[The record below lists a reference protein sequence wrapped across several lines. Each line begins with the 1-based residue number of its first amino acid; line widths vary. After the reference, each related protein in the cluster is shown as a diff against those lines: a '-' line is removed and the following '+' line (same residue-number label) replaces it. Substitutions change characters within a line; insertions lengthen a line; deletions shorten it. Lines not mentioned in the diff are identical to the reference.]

1 MAGYSIDEM
10 CAMEFTELVKVLQTI
25 DDPRV
30 ATIVDALTASLT
42 RMIDIGLPYLSMD
55 RESSTLSGGE
65 AQRLR
70 LVRYMGSSLT
80 GMTYIFDEPSTGMHP
95 RDVYGFLTVCSMM
108 AWCLGYFGMPQV
120 LLRFMAI
127 RKEEE
132 PNRSRRIANDSV
144 HCSPSPRTLRRLR
157 IITNEY
163 RAAAASY
170 FC

>member
-1 MAGYSIDEM
+1 MTAQIPAAIGTAMAGGIGTVLEN
-10 CAMEFTELVKVLQTI
+10 ARQLPGFLEFFGLATPVLDANNQQLVEAGMPVF
-25 DDPRV
+25 
-30 ATIVDALTASLT
+30 
-42 RMIDIGLPYLSMD
+42 
-55 RESSTLSGGE
+55 GE
-65 AQRLR
+65 AA
-70 LVRYMGSSLT
+70 
-80 GMTYIFDEPSTGMHP
+80 D
-95 RDVYGFLTVCSMM
+95 YGFLTVCSMM
-108 AWCLGYFGMPQV
+108 AWCLGYFGMHQV

-163 RAAAASY
+163 RAVAAPY

>member
-1 MAGYSIDEM
+1 MTAQIPAAIGTAMAGGIGIVLEN
-10 CAMEFTELVKVLQTI
+10 ARPLPGFLEFFGLATPVLDANNQQLVEAGMPVF
-25 DDPRV
+25 
-30 ATIVDALTASLT
+30 
-42 RMIDIGLPYLSMD
+42 
-55 RESSTLSGGE
+55 GE
-65 AQRLR
+65 AA
-70 LVRYMGSSLT
+70 
-80 GMTYIFDEPSTGMHP
+80 D
-95 RDVYGFLTVCSMM
+95 YGFLTVCSMM

-144 HCSPSPRTLRRLR
+144 HCSSSPRTLRRLR

-163 RAAAASY
+163 RAAAAPY